1 MYNTI
6 TIKEITQQLDGTLH
20 TEVDIERKDG
30 SIVTV
35 ATISGWTE
43 VTENGEKRLETDIH
57 FNTHNLFQDDH
68 FLDHIR
74 KALRNMEEYW
84 REVQKQVK

>member
-1 MYNTI
+1 MYQTI
-6 TIKEITQQLDGTLH
+6 TIKEVTQQLDGTLH
-20 TEVDIERKDG
+20 TEVDIEKKDG

-35 ATISGWTE
+35 ATINGWTE
-43 VTENGEKRLETDIH
+43 IGDEGEKRLETDIH

-74 KALRNMEEYW
+74 KALRNMEERW
-84 REVQKQVK
+84 KEVQDQI

>member
-1 MYNTI
+1 MYQAI
-6 TIKEITQQLDGTLH
+6 TIKEVSQQLDGTLQ
-20 TEVDIERKDG
+20 TEVDIEKKDG

-35 ATISGWTE
+35 ATINGWTVVSE
-43 VTENGEKRLETDIH
+43 DGEKQLVTDIH

-74 KALRNMEEYW
+74 KALRNMEERW
-84 REVQKQVK
+84 REVQKQV